1 MIKEMKK
8 KKFVLFLLVF
18 FGLTLPSCSIF
29 QATSKYNKKIES
41 IGLNMTKEEVVAIMG
56 TKYTTLNLTQTED
69 GVLSTICYNDN
80 EVFSIYYLYFIN
92 NHLVEWVREYQQ
104 ETADRVNASRAAWM
118 REQDRKKEFDDMKKL
133 KEREVEALEK
143 ANKKK
148 N

>member
-1 MIKEMKK
+1 
-8 KKFVLFLLVF
+8 
-18 FGLTLPSCSIF
+18 
-29 QATSKYNKKIES
+29 
-41 IGLNMTKEEVVAIMG
+41 MTKEEVVAIMG